1 MENSF
6 QNTLLSNSNKQ
17 SESFSVSDFSLVN
30 LVDDLNLRIGAKM
43 WSRITDVKFKRW
55 YRTIPYML

>member
-43 WSRITDVKFKRW
+43 
-55 YRTIPYML
+55 